1 MDIVETE
8 ETTGNRNHENYWIE
22 TTSILTFKLVY

>member
-1 MDIVETE
+1 MNIVETE

-22 TTSILTFKLVY
+22 ITSILTLVY